1 MRTWCALLLLF
12 HSAGAQFSFF
22 GDSDRRTSQ
31 IEAIGDQFGVREALG
46 AWSKVL
52 RNIATRPQMTQKF
65 NPNEFTIAPSVKQ
78 KEIEEALLEKKD
90 GEKKADNIINER
102 LLYLLLPRIK
112 GQPPFT
118 TTTLPTT
125 TTTTTTTET
134 TTTSSPAPTTTTTT
148 TTATP
153 TTTTTPATT
162 STPTVAQSSDPDASV
177 LPSAKRKNEHP
188 TMAKWSEE
196 DTKEFDLDSSE
207 LATLEREYTKKLA
220 LLKEQKKE
228 RESKRPAN
236 SKQSA
241 SNEKS
246 KELKSAKVSSAEQAA
261 VTLVPVQ
268 KSPTTSAPKGDGQQ
282 FTVVFQT
289 APKQGL
295 DERLKIESKVLS
307 ILSKVLKDH
316 EEKSKESLKGQYAD
330 EAITEPPPV
339 REPTTEEVEDVTE
352 VHPTSVERV
361 AEMELRRV
369 LGEKVKDDA
378 LQQESPTLASSSIE
392 ETVDSDPSTAK
403 PGNELT
409 EPSDSSKLLENSV
422 PTASVEV
429 RVPAEEANEVN
440 EMLAL
445 IEADEKAEKAEA
457 ASSDPKAMK
466 ILREK
471 TRAKILAFLQKR
483 VELMTEQLERAAL
496 SASTTTASTSTAARS
511 SSATS
516 TTTPQS
522 TVTTTEIPQTN
533 DNTTTDTTIME
544 TTTEPPTTVSTTVP
558 STTTEE
564 EKEKDEEK
572 AFKQIPDAEQD
583 DPSVGH
589 TTSTAATTE
598 TSTESK
604 ETTTAVNKPKAS
616 NPIFDPKLANVITPI
631 AGIIDNIGPIIA
643 PLLQARAAA
652 AAKTAG
658 VRTYE
663 PQGRDLLAN
672 SDGENSII
680 GYGTQLARE
689 ILVPGSLQR
698 DREEKQKALAAKIA
712 QVKENLKYHG
722 NGGNDARPIPIYQ
735 ALVAPPLPRPGSA
748 QSSPSLI
755 QQASHEIQ
763 QGKAPHSALPPFFVA
778 PPPGYVG
785 PLPPPPPPPPV
796 LPSQFAV
803 EAPRKAPYPRIPS
816 ENAVEAT
823 SPNVV
828 YYPVESD
835 KRPAFTIESA
845 PTESRRK
852 SIPVAAPVS
861 KGPDSTGF
869 ERGRSEVKSTF
880 LEDSG
885 LMVGGHDSSDTSS
898 SHSRSLEQRSS
909 FGGGGFGGGRRPT
922 ESFEEAAS
930 SSVESFSSY
939 RSARK
944 RMMKH

>member
-1 MRTWCALLLLF
+1 MRTWCALLLLV

-65 NPNEFTIAPSVKQ
+65 NPNEFTIAPSVKR

-125 TTTTTTTET
+125 TTTTTTTKM

-148 TTATP
+148 TTTTS
-153 TTTTTPATT
+153 TTTTTPEAT
-162 STPTVAQSSDPDASV
+162 STPTSAHSSDPDASV
-177 LPSAKRKNEHP
+177 LPSAKRKKEYANI
-188 TMAKWSEE
+188 AKWSDE
-196 DTKEFDLDSSE
+196 DTKEFELDSSE

-236 SKQSA
+236 SKQTGSK
-241 SNEKS
+241 EKS
-246 KELKSAKVSSAEQAA
+246 KELKSVKVSSAEQAD

-268 KSPTTSAPKGDGQQ
+268 KRSTTPAPNSDGQQ
-282 FTVVFQT
+282 YTVVFQT
-289 APKQGL
+289 APKPGL

-307 ILSKVLKDH
+307 ILSKALKDH
-316 EEKSKESLKGQYAD
+316 EEKSKESSKGEYAD

-339 REPTTEEVEDVTE
+339 HEPTTEEVEDVTE

-369 LGEKVKDDA
+369 LGEKEVKDDA
-378 LQQESPTLASSSIE
+378 LQHELPTLASSSIE
-392 ETVDSDPSTAK
+392 ETLDSVPSTFK
-403 PGNELT
+403 PGNELA
-409 EPSDSSKLLENSV
+409 EPSNPSEDSV

-511 SSATS
+511 SSTAS

-522 TVTTTEIPQTN
+522 TVTTTEIPQTT
-533 DNTTTDTTIME
+533 DSNTTASTTME
-544 TTTEPPTTVSTTVP
+544 TTAETPTTVSTTVS

-564 EKEKDEEK
+564 EEEKDEEK

-589 TTSTAATTE
+589 TTSTVATTE

-712 QVKENLKYHG
+712 QVKENLKYHS

-803 EAPRKAPYPRIPS
+803 EAPRKAPYPRIPP

-845 PTESRRK
+845 PTESRK
-852 SIPVAAPVS
+852 SIPVAAPVL

-885 LMVGGHDSSDTSS
+885 LMVGGQDSSDTSS

>member
-1 MRTWCALLLLF
+1 MRTWCALLLLI

-65 NPNEFTIAPSVKQ
+65 NPNEFTIAPSVKR

-125 TTTTTTTET
+125 TTTTTTTEMT
-134 TTTSSPAPTTTTTT
+134 TTTSPAPTTTTTT
-148 TTATP
+148 STTTP
-153 TTTTTPATT
+153 TTTTTPAAS
-162 STPTVAQSSDPDASV
+162 STPTSAQSSDPDASV
-177 LPSAKRKNEHP
+177 LPSVKRKKEHHN
-188 TMAKWSEE
+188 MAKWSEE

-236 SKQSA
+236 SKQVS
-241 SNEKS
+241 SKEKS
-246 KELKSAKVSSAEQAA
+246 KELNSAKVSSAVQAD

-268 KSPTTSAPKGDGQQ
+268 KGPTTEAPKSDGQQ

-289 APKQGL
+289 APKQVL

-307 ILSKVLKDH
+307 ILSKALKDH
-316 EEKSKESLKGQYAD
+316 EEKSKESLKGEYAD
-330 EAITEPPPV
+330 EAITEPPPA

-369 LGEKVKDDA
+369 LAEKDKDDA
-378 LQQESPTLASSSIE
+378 LQHEPPTLASSSIE
-392 ETVDSDPSTAK
+392 ETLDSVPSTFK

-409 EPSDSSKLLENSV
+409 EPSDSSKLSDDSV

-483 VELMTEQLERAAL
+483 VEQMTEQLERAAM
-496 SASTTTASTSTAARS
+496 SSSTTAVSTGTTAGSPSTTSTA
-511 SSATS
+511 TS
-516 TTTPQS
+516 PS
-522 TVTTTEIPQTN
+522 TMTTTEIPQTT
-533 DNTTTDTTIME
+533 DSTTTDTTTME
-544 TTTEPPTTVSTTVP
+544 TTTEASTTA

-564 EKEKDEEK
+564 KEEKDDEK

-583 DPSVGH
+583 DPSAGH

-604 ETTTAVNKPKAS
+604 ETTTTSNKPK
-616 NPIFDPKLANVITPI
+616 
-631 AGIIDNIGPIIA
+631 
-643 PLLQARAAA
+643 
-652 AAKTAG
+652 
-658 VRTYE
+658 
-663 PQGRDLLAN
+663 
-672 SDGENSII
+672 
-680 GYGTQLARE
+680 
-689 ILVPGSLQR
+689 
-698 DREEKQKALAAKIA
+698 EKQKALAAKIA
-712 QVKENLKYHG
+712 QVKENLKYHS

-785 PLPPPPPPPPV
+785 PLPPPPPPPPG

-816 ENAVEAT
+816 ENGVEAT

-845 PTESRRK
+845 PTESRK
-852 SIPVAAPVS
+852 SIPVAVPVL

-885 LMVGGHDSSDTSS
+885 LMVGGQDSSDTSS